1 MKLLELEI
9 NNIRG
14 IPYLHIKPNG
24 KSFVIWGP
32 NGSGK
37 SAVIDS
43 IDFLLTGK
51 ISRLIGRG
59 TGNISLSKHGPHVD
73 YKPADTMVRG
83 IVKINSY
90 EKPIELKRTMSNPNE
105 LICGKNKI
113 QYIKPIIDIASL
125 GQNVLTRREILK
137 FITAESSTRAQ
148 EIQELLNISEIE
160 EIRKTFVKLV
170 NEMKRDLHATN
181 GSLKKAE
188 STVVTTLQISN
199 YSIKWKW

>member
-1 MKLLELEI
+1 MRLIELEV

-14 IPYLHIKPNG
+14 IPHLNIKPDG

-51 ISRLIGRG
+51 ISRLIGKG

-73 YKPADTMVRG
+73 YKPEDTMVRG
-83 IVKINSY
+83 VVKINTY
-90 EKPIELKRTMSNPNE
+90 EKPIELKRTMSNPSE
-105 LICGKNKI
+105 LLCSKDEI
-113 QYIKPIIDIASL
+113 QYIKPIIDIVSL

-160 EIRKTFVKLV
+160 EIRKIFVKL
-170 NEMKRDLHATN
+170 
-181 GSLKKAE
+181 
-188 STVVTTLQISN
+188 
-199 YSIKWKW
+199 

>member
-1 MKLLELEI
+1 MRLIELEV

-14 IPYLHIKPNG
+14 IPHLHIKPDG

-51 ISRLIGRG
+51 ISRLIGKG

-73 YKPADTMVRG
+73 YKPEDTMVRG
-83 IVKINSY
+83 VVKINTY
-90 EKPIELKRTMSNPNE
+90 EKPIELKRTMSNPSE
-105 LICGKNKI
+105 LLCSKDEI
-113 QYIKPIIDIASL
+113 QYIKPIIDIVSL

-160 EIRKTFVKLV
+160 EIRKIFVKL
-170 NEMKRDLHATN
+170 
-181 GSLKKAE
+181 
-188 STVVTTLQISN
+188 
-199 YSIKWKW
+199 